1 LDSLKLS
8 LKKHF
13 GFNEFK
19 NHQESVIKNLLEGN
33 DSFVIMPTGGGKS
46 LCYQLPAL
54 IMDGTAIVI
63 SPLIA
68 LMKNQVDLIRANSI
82 DHSIAHV
89 LNSTLTNQQVLNV
102 KEDVV
107 NNKTKLLYIA
117 PETLSKNE
125 TINFLKSIK
134 ISFLAIDE
142 AHCISEW
149 GHDFRPEYRK
159 IRDIIELI
167 DTKVKIIALTA
178 TATPKVQD
186 DIVKNLK
193 INNSKVFKSS
203 FNRPNLFYE
212 VKGKNQSSDLD
223 LIKFIKSKSNQ
234 SGIIYCLSRKKVEN
248 LSELLNINGIKSL
261 PYHAGLEKK
270 IREENQD
277 KFLNDDCNIIV
288 ATIAFGMGID
298 KPDVRFVIHYDV
310 PKSIEGYYQETGRAG
325 RDGVI
330 SHCLM
335 YYSDEDADKLEKL
348 LSQKKSSE
356 RNIGIMLLK
365 EVKNFAKSSI
375 SRRKYLLSYFGERYD
390 PKIHND
396 SSMDD
401 NSKNPK
407 EKFNAIEKL
416 KFLIFNFF
424 KSDKKTSFKELVNN
438 LPTEKENEITRDF
451 WKTLITHCI
460 VDGILIRDIND
471 IGSLKITDYGKQYLN
486 EQDKFDISLDNDFSI
501 ENKPKHTSIKTGVI
515 DSNLMDK
522 LILLRKDI
530 AKKNSLPPYA
540 ILQEFSLEDMTY
552 KYPTSLEEFKNINGV
567 GEGKVNKFGNYF
579 IKLIKEYIE
588 ENQIQKSDDLVL
600 RTSGEKSSKKLS
612 LIQNI
617 DKKIPLDEISDS
629 RGIEFNQLLSEL
641 ESIVFSG
648 TKLDID
654 YYLDEILDEDQ
665 QEELEEYFLESESED
680 ISDALKEFDGDY
692 DEEELRLYRIKFL
705 NDVSNWLHNI
715 WVK

>member
-1 LDSLKLS
+1 MDNLKLS

-46 LCYQLPAL
+46 LCYQLPAI

-68 LMKNQVDLIRANSI
+68 LMKNQVDLLRASSS

-89 LNSTLTNQQVLNV
+89 LNSTLTKQQVSNV
-102 KEDVV
+102 KEDVT

-117 PETLSKNE
+117 PETLSKIE
-125 TINFLKSIK
+125 TIDFLKTIK

-159 IRDIIELI
+159 IREIIELI
-167 DTKVKIIALTA
+167 DTELKIIALTA

-212 VKGKNQSSDLD
+212 VRGKNEATNLD

-234 SGIIYCLSRKKVEN
+234 SGIIYCLSRKKVED
-248 LSELLNINGIKSL
+248 LSELLNINGINSL

-277 KFLNDDCNIIV
+277 KFLNDDCSIIV

-298 KPDVRFVIHYDV
+298 KPDVRFVVHYNV

-325 RDGVI
+325 RDGVV
-330 SHCLM
+330 SHCIM
-335 YYSDEDADKLEKL
+335 YYSDGDAEKLEKL

-356 RNIGIMLLK
+356 REVGIMLFK
-365 EVKNFAKSSI
+365 EVKSFAKSSI
-375 SRRKYLLSYFGERYD
+375 SRRKYLLSYFGEKYD
-390 PKIHND
+390 PNIHND

-407 EKFNAIEKL
+407 EKINAIENL

-424 KSDKKTSFKELVNN
+424 KSDKKISFKELINT
-438 LPTEKENEITRDF
+438 LPVEDENEITRDF

-486 EQDKFDISLDNDFSI
+486 EQDKFDISIDNDFSV
-501 ENKPKHTSIKTGVI
+501 ENRPKHTSVKTGVI
-515 DSNLMDK
+515 DNNLMNK
-522 LILLRKDI
+522 LIILRKEI

-552 KYPTSLEEFKNINGV
+552 KYPTSIKEFKNINGV

-588 ENQIQKSDDLVL
+588 DNQIQKPDELVL

-629 RGIEFNQLLSEL
+629 RGIEFNELLSEL

-654 YYLDEILDEDQ
+654 YYLVEILDEDQ
-665 QEELEEYFLESESED
+665 QEELKEYFIESESED
-680 ISDALKEFDGDY
+680 ISEAVKEFNGDY

-705 NDVSNWLHNI
+705 NDVSN
-715 WVK
+715 

>member
-1 LDSLKLS
+1 MDNLKLS

-68 LMKNQVDLIRANSI
+68 LMKNQVDLLRASST
-82 DHSIAHV
+82 DHSVAHV
-89 LNSTLTNQQVLNV
+89 LNSTLTKQQVLNV
-102 KEDVV
+102 KEDVI

-125 TINFLKSIK
+125 TIDFLKLIK

-159 IRDIIELI
+159 IREIIELI
-167 DTKVKIIALTA
+167 DTELKIVALTA

-193 INNSKVFKSS
+193 IHNSKVFKSS

-212 VKGKNQSSDLD
+212 VRGKNEATYLD

-234 SGIIYCLSRKKVEN
+234 SGIIYCLSRKKVED
-248 LSELLNINGIKSL
+248 LSELLNINGINSL

-277 KFLNDDCNIIV
+277 RFLNDDCSIIV

-298 KPDVRFVIHYDV
+298 KPDVRFVVHYDV

-325 RDGVI
+325 RDGVL
-330 SHCLM
+330 SHCIM
-335 YYSDEDADKLEKL
+335 YYSDEDVEKLEKL
-348 LSQKKSSE
+348 LSKKKSSE
-356 RNIGIMLLK
+356 REVGIMLLK
-365 EVKNFAKSSI
+365 EVKSFAKSSI
-375 SRRKYLLSYFGERYD
+375 SRRKYLLSYFGEKYD
-390 PKIHND
+390 PNIHND
-396 SSMDD
+396 SNMDD

-407 EKFNAIEKL
+407 EKINAIEKL
-416 KFLIFNFF
+416 KFLISNFF
-424 KSDKKTSFKELVNN
+424 KSNKKISFKELVNT
-438 LPTEKENEITRDF
+438 LPVQEENKITRDF
-451 WKTLITHCI
+451 WKILITHCI

-471 IGSLKITDYGKQYLN
+471 IGYLKITDYGKQFLI
-486 EQDKFDISLDNDFSI
+486 EQDKFDISIDNDFSV
-501 ENKPKHTSIKTGVI
+501 ENKPKHTNVKTGVI
-515 DSNLMDK
+515 DTNLMGK
-522 LILLRKDI
+522 LIILRKDI

-540 ILQEFSLEDMTY
+540 ILQEFSLEDMTH
-552 KYPTSLEEFKNINGV
+552 KYPISLEEFKNINGV

-588 ENQIQKSDDLVL
+588 ENQIQKPDDLVL

-629 RGIEFNQLLSEL
+629 RGIEFNELLSEL

-654 YYLDEILDEDQ
+654 YYLEEILDEDQ
-665 QEELEEYFLESESED
+665 QEELKEYFIESESED
-680 ISDALKEFDGDY
+680 ISEAIKEFHGDF

-705 NDVSNWLHNI
+705 NDVSN
-715 WVK
+715 

>member
-1 LDSLKLS
+1 MDNLKLS

-68 LMKNQVDLIRANSI
+68 LMKNQVDLLRASST

-89 LNSTLTNQQVLNV
+89 LNSTLTKQQVSNV
-102 KEDVV
+102 KEDVI
-107 NNKTKLLYIA
+107 NIKTKLLYIA
-117 PETLSKNE
+117 PETLSKSE
-125 TINFLKSIK
+125 TIDFLKTIK

-159 IRDIIELI
+159 IREIIELI
-167 DTKVKIIALTA
+167 DTELKIIALTA

-212 VKGKNQSSDLD
+212 VRGKNETTDLD

-234 SGIIYCLSRKKVEN
+234 SGIIYCLSRKKVED
-248 LSELLNINGIKSL
+248 LSELLNINGINSL

-277 KFLNDDCNIIV
+277 KFLNDDCSIIV

-298 KPDVRFVIHYDV
+298 KPDVRFVVHYDV

-325 RDGVI
+325 RDGVV
-330 SHCLM
+330 SHCIM
-335 YYSDEDADKLEKL
+335 YYSDEDAEKLEKL

-356 RNIGIMLLK
+356 REVGIMLLK
-365 EVKNFAKSSI
+365 EVKSFAKSSI
-375 SRRKYLLSYFGERYD
+375 SRRKYLLSYFGEKYD
-390 PKIHND
+390 PNIHND

-407 EKFNAIEKL
+407 EKINAIEKL
-416 KFLIFNFF
+416 KFLISNFF
-424 KSDKKTSFKELVNN
+424 KSDKKISFKELVNT
-438 LPTEKENEITRDF
+438 LPVQEENQITRDF

-471 IGSLKITDYGKQYLN
+471 IGFLRITDYGKKFLN
-486 EQDKFDISLDNDFSI
+486 EQDKFDISIDNDFTFDK
-501 ENKPKHTSIKTGVI
+501 KPKHTNVKTGVI
-515 DSNLMDK
+515 DTNLMGK
-522 LILLRKDI
+522 LIILRKDI

-588 ENQIQKSDDLVL
+588 ENQIQKPDDLVL

-629 RGIEFNQLLSEL
+629 RGIEFTELLSEL

-654 YYLDEILDEDQ
+654 YYLEEILDEDQ
-665 QEELEEYFLESESED
+665 QEELKEYFLESESED
-680 ISDALKEFDGDY
+680 ISDALEEFDGDY

-705 NDVSNWLHNI
+705 NDVSN
-715 WVK
+715 

>member
-1 LDSLKLS
+1 MDNLKLS

-68 LMKNQVDLIRANSI
+68 LMKNQVDLLRASST

-89 LNSTLTNQQVLNV
+89 LNSTLTKQQVSNV

-107 NNKTKLLYIA
+107 NIKTKLLYIA
-117 PETLSKNE
+117 PETLSKSE
-125 TINFLKSIK
+125 TIDFLKTIK

-159 IRDIIELI
+159 IREIIELI
-167 DTKVKIIALTA
+167 DTELKIIALTA

-212 VKGKNQSSDLD
+212 VRGKNEATDLD

-234 SGIIYCLSRKKVEN
+234 SGIIYCLSRKKVED
-248 LSELLNINGIKSL
+248 LSELLNINGINSL

-277 KFLNDDCNIIV
+277 KFLNDDCSIIV

-298 KPDVRFVIHYDV
+298 KPDVRFVVHYDV

-325 RDGVI
+325 RDGVV
-330 SHCLM
+330 SHCIM
-335 YYSDEDADKLEKL
+335 YYSDEDAEKLEKL

-356 RNIGIMLLK
+356 REVGIMLLK
-365 EVKNFAKSSI
+365 EVKSFAKSSI
-375 SRRKYLLSYFGERYD
+375 SRRKYLLSYFGEKYD
-390 PKIHND
+390 PNIHND

-407 EKFNAIEKL
+407 EKINAIENL
-416 KFLIFNFF
+416 KFLISNFF
-424 KSDKKTSFKELVNN
+424 KSDKKISFKELVNT
-438 LPTEKENEITRDF
+438 LPVQEENQITRDF

-471 IGSLKITDYGKQYLN
+471 IGYLKITDYGKKFLN
-486 EQDKFDISLDNDFSI
+486 EQDKFDISIDNDFSVD
-501 ENKPKHTSIKTGVI
+501 NKPKHTNVKTGVI
-515 DSNLMDK
+515 DTNLMGK
-522 LILLRKDI
+522 LIILRKDI

-588 ENQIQKSDDLVL
+588 ENQIQKPDDLVL

-629 RGIEFNQLLSEL
+629 RGIEFTELLSEL

-654 YYLDEILDEDQ
+654 YYLEEILDEDQ
-665 QEELEEYFLESESED
+665 QEELKEYFLESESED
-680 ISDALKEFDGDY
+680 ISDALEEFDGDY

-705 NDVSNWLHNI
+705 NDVSN
-715 WVK
+715 